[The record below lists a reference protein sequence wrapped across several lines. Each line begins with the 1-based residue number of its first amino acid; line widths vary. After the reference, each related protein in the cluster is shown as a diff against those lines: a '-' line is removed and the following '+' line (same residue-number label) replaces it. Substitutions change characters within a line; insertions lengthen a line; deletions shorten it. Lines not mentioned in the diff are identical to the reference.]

1 MELIKPKECT
11 LIDCKT
17 FGISTPINYSMNSIN
32 DISKSKKRP
41 KK

>member
-17 FGISTPINYSMNSIN
+17 FAIRTPINYSMNSIEE
-32 DISKSKKRP
+32 ISKPKKRP